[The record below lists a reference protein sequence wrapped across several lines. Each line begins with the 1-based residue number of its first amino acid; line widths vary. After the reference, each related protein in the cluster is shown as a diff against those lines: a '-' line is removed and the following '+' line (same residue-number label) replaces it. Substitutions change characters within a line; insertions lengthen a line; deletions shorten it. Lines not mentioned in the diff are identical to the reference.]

1 MAGGTTATPSAG
13 EPRNVAELHCPDGA
27 WASAKLLTL
36 LRENDG
42 AVSDEEHTVF
52 GPHPHRSGEYETLGV
67 LTEFNDVS
75 SRVAVVDA
83 GDVLFDDWPFIELS
97 GDEVRSGANQ
107 FHAASVGLMVGL
119 GAFETREQ
127 RVMNIDCSS
136 VETLAQVVRKNLHIA
151 RKDDEVDVVLVDDR
165 HDR

>member
-1 MAGGTTATPSAG
+1 MAGGTTATSSAG

-52 GPHPHRSGEYETLGV
+52 GPHPHRSGKYETFGI

-75 SRVAVVDA
+75 SRVTVIDA
-83 GDVLFDDWPFIELS
+83 SDVLFDDRPLIELS
-97 GDEVRSGANQ
+97 GDEVRGGADQ
-107 FHAASVGLMVGL
+107 LYSPMVRLVVGLC
-119 GAFETREQ
+119 AFE
-127 RVMNIDCSS
+127 
-136 VETLAQVVRKNLHIA
+136 A
-151 RKDDEVDVVLVDDR
+151 R
-165 HDR
+165 